1 MNFRFK
7 LLNLACILLVISSCI
22 KKGGSCEE
30 PMDIR
35 SSECVITFR
44 NSLGDYLY
52 KEINSNYPIDS
63 LKIFD
68 QQGRQFKLLFL
79 KQLIPN
85 SNFSYL
91 TVGFGNIYD
100 DQTDQKA
107 FQEEL
112 CKRYYIEYKAFETD
126 SIDICF
132 KARSTKCGS
141 VFDPIDISYKGQLL
155 NTSSNVSN
163 VYITLIK
170 P

>member
-1 MNFRFK
+1 MNFRFR
-7 LLNLACILLVISSCI
+7 LLNLFSIIIVMSSCI

-35 SSECVITFR
+35 NSECVITFR
-44 NSLGDYLY
+44 NSSGDYLY

-100 DQTDQKA
+100 DQTDQKS
-107 FQEEL
+107 FQGEV
-112 CKRYYIEYKAFETD
+112 CKRYYIDYKASETD
-126 SIDICF
+126 SIEICF
-132 KARSTKCGS
+132 KARSTKCGR
-141 VFDPIDISYKGQLL
+141 VFDPINVSNKGQLIY
-155 NTSSNVSN
+155 SSSDVSD